1 MVDGSGQMSLLDEV
15 REAMREVMGQPG
27 ARAEYLK
34 RQGML
39 EPVFASLR
47 QKQGL
52 GRFRRRGLAGARL
65 EFSLHVLAHNLGRA
79 VAATEA
85 RRSRRFRPC
94 FGLLTRIRGLLA
106 RLRRSGWRARE
117 SVGLAA

>member
-1 MVDGSGQMSLLDEV
+1 MVDGSGQLSLLDEV

-27 ARAEYLK
+27 ARAEYRR
-34 RQGML
+34 RQGMV

-79 VAATEA
+79 VAAVEA
-85 RRSRRFRPC
+85 RRSRRFRPIV
-94 FGLLTRIRGLLA
+94 GLLERIPGLW
-106 RLRRSGWRARE
+106 RSGWRARE